1 LVAASD
7 LVGVNHLRSIGFG
20 VPECLFG
27 ESMFIVVVER
37 TTPQMQGIQ
46 VGPGTSQ
53 FPPTLGNEHR
63 KDDEHEY
70 DKA

>member
-37 TTPQMQGIQ
+37 TTPRCRESKLTPVPQ
-46 VGPGTSQ
+46 V
-53 FPPTLGNEHR
+53 PPTLGNEHR
-63 KDDEHEY
+63 KGDEHEY

>member
-27 ESMFIVVVER
+27 DSMFIVGR
-37 TTPQMQGIQ
+37 GYLWLTPAEA
-46 VGPGTSQ
+46 
-53 FPPTLGNEHR
+53 FKENR
-63 KDDEHEY
+63 DDF
-70 DKA
+70 

>member
-1 LVAASD
+1 MVAASD

-37 TTPQMQGIQ
+37 TTPDA
-46 VGPGTSQ
+46 
-53 FPPTLGNEHR
+53 GNPS
-63 KDDEHEY
+63 
-70 DKA
+70 